1 MQLNSNRKTILL
13 YGETGN
19 GKSSLGNRILGENLF
34 EVSDY
39 EDSLH
44 LSLIKNQV

>member
-19 GKSSLGNRILGENLF
+19 GKSSLGNRILGKNLF

-39 EDSLH
+39 EDSCT
-44 LSLIKNQV
+44 SKPDKSQV